1 MKTLLTIFLS
11 FCFSIPLF
19 AEDLVLKNGKIYR
32 DYEVIRKDKKGIKI
46 RYTVHDGTLHYSRT
60 KAIPYQD
67 LKEKD
72 QAKYQLFDVK
82 YTITNSSEKVDVFLI
97 PITAEKF
104 EDFNI
109 EVEELPTK
117 ALEHPEVAFIYIL
130 LLNSELIKAVKDDKK
145 DYAKFV
151 LNKIND
157 FSFRTT
163 LIKLCNYKK
172 LNTTPVGEV
181 REVPRGKYW
190 FIALKKS
197 ALKKSGTPYYNFSA
211 DSVTINQIQTNIE
224 LEIGDVFLTMD

>member
-117 ALEHPEVAFIYIL
+117 ALEHPEVAFTYIVI
-130 LLNSELIKAVKDDKK
+130 LNSMFTKAVKNDKN
-145 DYAKFV
+145 DYAEFV
-151 LNKIND
+151 FNKIND

-181 REVPRGKYW
+181 REVPHGEYW
-190 FIALKKS
+190 FIAFKTAYLKN
-197 ALKKSGTPYYNFSA
+197 GTKYYKF
-211 DSVTINQIQTNIE
+211 DVDKVTINQTQTNIE
-224 LEIGDVFLTMD
+224 LKIGDTFFTMD